1 MFYSTIAQSFLVAL
15 LAITTLCL
23 IRGDGWSRTS
33 ALLHLT
39 NFLLVSAFSDHR
51 PHAFQTA
58 DLGIDV
64 AGVLLATAIAMR
76 SGRLWAGCLAAFQAV
91 AIGNYFTRLLDP
103 AIHRQVFVAT
113 FYVWEVGAEFCLVWS
128 AAGGRP
134 SRRATDSYDEHA
146 LSG

>member
-58 DLGIDV
+58 DLSIDAV
-64 AGVLLATAIAMR
+64 GALLAMAIAVR
-76 SGRLWAGCLAAFQAV
+76 SGRSWAGCLAAFQAV
-91 AIGNYFTRLLDP
+91 AIGNYFIRLLDP

-113 FYVWEVGAEFCLVWS
+113 FYVWEAGAQACLIAS
-128 AAGGRP
+128 ALM
-134 SRRATDSYDEHA
+134 RRAAPSKPWSEA
-146 LSG
+146 QSIRG